1 MCGPKFCSMH
11 HSRTIDEG
19 LAKMAAEAGLAPSSH
34 ASVVALDK
42 GAALAGAA
50 T

>member
-19 LAKMAAEAGLAPSSH
+19 IKAMAMERE
-34 ASVVALDK
+34 
-42 GAALAGAA
+42 AALRGEGVSQADEQVTANA
-50 T
+50 